1 MEVLAAVEVLA
12 AMNVLPIMEVMAEPA
27 ELLRVR
33 MVEQG
38 VIKEMTEILEETA
51 PMGRMEL
58 LDLLGLLEAMVHPER
73 TPPVFGNPGFR
84 QQTVL
89 TVAAVRV
96 AVVVAAAV
104 DKSVTCAIMV
114 QVMEEQAAEV
124 AVRAVRAEPV
134 VMAEEALLGF
144 SSMLTDKEETSWIVL
159 FNRVL
164 LGLEV

>member
-1 MEVLAAVEVLA
+1 
-12 AMNVLPIMEVMAEPA
+12 
-27 ELLRVR
+27 
-33 MVEQG
+33 
-38 VIKEMTEILEETA
+38 MTEILEETA

-89 TVAAVRV
+89 TVAAVRA
-96 AVVVAAAV
+96 AVVVAAAA

>member
-1 MEVLAAVEVLA
+1 MVVPVEVEVLA

>member
-1 MEVLAAVEVLA
+1 
-12 AMNVLPIMEVMAEPA
+12 
-27 ELLRVR
+27 
-33 MVEQG
+33 
-38 VIKEMTEILEETA
+38 
-51 PMGRMEL
+51 L

>member
-1 MEVLAAVEVLA
+1 MEVLAVVEVLA
-12 AMNVLPIMEVMAEPA
+12 AMNALQIMEVMAEPA

-38 VIKEMTEILEETA
+38 VIKEMTETLEETA

-73 TPPVFGNPGFR
+73 TLPVFGNPGFR

-89 TVAAVRV
+89 TVAAVRA

-104 DKSVTCAIMV
+104 DKSVTCAIMDR
-114 QVMEEQAAEV
+114 VMEEQAAVVEV
-124 AVRAVRAEPV
+124 KAVRVEPV
-134 VMAEEALLGF
+134 VTAEEALLGF
-144 SSMLTDKEETSWIVL
+144 SSMLTDKEETSWTVL